1 MALILG
7 IDPGLNK
14 TGWGVVSHEKS
25 VLKFV
30 ACGLVKSSDKD
41 SLCTRLGAL
50 SEGLAAVIR
59 AQNPGEVA
67 IEETFVNK
75 SGQSTLKL
83 GQARGALIL
92 TVAQA
97 KLPLAEY
104 AANLVKK
111 TVTGNGHAEKE
122 QVQAMV
128 KMLLPAASF
137 KTPDEADALAVAI
150 THSMHSKVFN
160 VC

>member
-1 MALILG
+1 MIILG
-7 IDPGLNK
+7 IDPGLVK
-14 TGWGVVSHEKS
+14 TGWGVVSYEKS
-25 VLKFV
+25 VLKFI
-30 ACGLVKSSDKD
+30 ACGQIKTSDKMD
-41 SLCTRLGAL
+41 LCSRLGVL
-50 SEGLAAVIR
+50 SEGLAKVIR
-59 AQNPGEVA
+59 DYDPDEVA

-97 KLPLAEY
+97 KIPLEEY

-122 QVQAMV
+122 QVQVMV
-128 KMLLPAASF
+128 KMLLPHASF
-137 KTPDEADALAVAI
+137 DNADAADALAVAI
-150 THSMHSKVFN
+150 THSMHNKVLLPQS
-160 VC
+160 